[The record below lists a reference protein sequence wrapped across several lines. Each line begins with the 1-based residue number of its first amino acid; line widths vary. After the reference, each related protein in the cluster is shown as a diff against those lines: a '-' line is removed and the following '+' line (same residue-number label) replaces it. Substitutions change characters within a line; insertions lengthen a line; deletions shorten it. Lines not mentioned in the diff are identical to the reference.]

1 MIWLDIVFLVPLL
14 WGAYSGFKKGLIAQ
28 VLGLT
33 SLFAGVWLGVNYQQ
47 MVSPF
52 LIEKVQEKYLSISC
66 FIVLFFSV
74 IILGAIT
81 TKIMEKFA
89 NFIQLKLINKLVGLI
104 LGVLK
109 ISSFLVIAV
118 SIIQTWDSQSIMID
132 QSTKEN
138 SLFFP
143 VFNALCPSFICTM
156 NCLIGN
162 IFSIFFQSKMQFAKN

>member
-33 SLFAGVWLGVNYQQ
+33 SLFAGVWLGVNYQE

-109 ISSFLVIAV
+109 ISSFLVIVV

-143 VFNALCPSFICTM
+143 VFN
-156 NCLIGN
+156 NIGN
-162 IFSIFFQSKMQFAKN
+162 SIIPNLNHNNLLDHIPNIKKETGKLS

>member
-33 SLFAGVWLGVNYQQ
+33 SLFAGVWLGVNYQE

-66 FIVLFFSV
+66 FIVLFLSV
-74 IILGAIT
+74 IILGTIT
-81 TKIMEKFA
+81 TKIIEKFA

-143 VFNALCPSFICTM
+143 VFN
-156 NCLIGN
+156 NIGN
-162 IFSIFFQSKMQFAKN
+162 SILPNLNHNNLLDHIPNIKKETGKLS

>member
-28 VLGLT
+28 LLGLT
-33 SLFAGVWLGVNYQQ
+33 SLFAGVWLGVNYQE

-143 VFNALCPSFICTM
+143 VFN
-156 NCLIGN
+156 NIGN
-162 IFSIFFQSKMQFAKN
+162 SILPNLNHNNLLDQIPYIKKETGKLS

>member
-33 SLFAGVWLGVNYQQ
+33 SLFAGVWLGVNYQE

-52 LIEKVQEKYLSISC
+52 LVEKVQEKYLSISC

-143 VFNALCPSFICTM
+143 VFN
-156 NCLIGN
+156 NIGN
-162 IFSIFFQSKMQFAKN
+162 SILPNLNHNNLLDHIPNIKKETGKLS

>member
-1 MIWLDIVFLVPLL
+1 MIWLDFVFLVPLL

-33 SLFAGVWLGVNYQQ
+33 SLFAGVWLGINYQE

-81 TKIMEKFA
+81 TKIIERFV
-89 NFIQLKLINKLVGLI
+89 NFIQLKLINKIAGLI

-143 VFNALCPSFICTM
+143 VLN
-156 NCLIGN
+156 NIGN
-162 IFSIFFQSKMQFAKN
+162 SILPILNHNNLLDHIPNIKKETGKLS

>member
-1 MIWLDIVFLVPLL
+1 
-14 WGAYSGFKKGLIAQ
+14 
-28 VLGLT
+28 
-33 SLFAGVWLGVNYQQ
+33 

-109 ISSFLVIAV
+109 ISSFLVIVV

-143 VFNALCPSFICTM
+143 VFN
-156 NCLIGN
+156 NIGN
-162 IFSIFFQSKMQFAKN
+162 SILPNLNRNNLLDHIPNIKKETGKLS

>member
-33 SLFAGVWLGVNYQQ
+33 SLFAGVWLGANYQE

-143 VFNALCPSFICTM
+143 VFN
-156 NCLIGN
+156 NIGN
-162 IFSIFFQSKMQFAKN
+162 SILPNLNHNNLLNHISNIKKETGKLS

>member
-28 VLGLT
+28 VIGLT
-33 SLFAGVWLGVNYQQ
+33 SLFAGVWLGVNYQE
-47 MVSPF
+47 MVSPY
-52 LIEKVQEKYLSISC
+52 LIEKVQERYLSISC

-143 VFNALCPSFICTM
+143 VFN
-156 NCLIGN
+156 NIGN
-162 IFSIFFQSKMQFAKN
+162 SILPNLNHNNLLDHIPNIKKETGKLS

>member
-33 SLFAGVWLGVNYQQ
+33 SLFAGVWLGVNYQE

-109 ISSFLVIAV
+109 ISSFLVITV

-143 VFNALCPSFICTM
+143 VFN
-156 NCLIGN
+156 NIGN
-162 IFSIFFQSKMQFAKN
+162 SILPNLNHNNLLDHIPNIKKETGKLS

>member
-28 VLGLT
+28 LLGLT

-109 ISSFLVIAV
+109 ISSFLVIVV

-143 VFNALCPSFICTM
+143 DFN
-156 NCLIGN
+156 NIGN
-162 IFSIFFQSKMQFAKN
+162 SILPNLNHNNLLDHIPNIKKETGKLS

>member
-33 SLFAGVWLGVNYQQ
+33 SLFTGVWLGVNYQE
-47 MVSPF
+47 MVSPL

-66 FIVLFFSV
+66 FIVLFFLV

-143 VFNALCPSFICTM
+143 VFN
-156 NCLIGN
+156 NIGN
-162 IFSIFFQSKMQFAKN
+162 SILPNLSHNNLLDHIPNIKKETGKLS

>member
-66 FIVLFFSV
+66 FIVFFFSV

-81 TKIMEKFA
+81 TKIIEKFA

-138 SLFFP
+138 SLFFT
-143 VFNALCPSFICTM
+143 VFN
-156 NCLIGN
+156 NIGN
-162 IFSIFFQSKMQFAKN
+162 SILPNLNHNNLFDHIPNIKKETGKLS

>member
-33 SLFAGVWLGVNYQQ
+33 SLFAGVWLGVNYQE

-74 IILGAIT
+74 IILGALT

-143 VFNALCPSFICTM
+143 VFN
-156 NCLIGN
+156 NIGN
-162 IFSIFFQSKMQFAKN
+162 SILPNLNHDNLLDHIPNIKKETGKLS

>member
-28 VLGLT
+28 VIGLT
-33 SLFAGVWLGVNYQQ
+33 SLFAGVWLGVNYQE

-143 VFNALCPSFICTM
+143 VFN
-156 NCLIGN
+156 NIGN
-162 IFSIFFQSKMQFAKN
+162 SILPNLNHNNLLDHIPNINKETGKLS

>member
-33 SLFAGVWLGVNYQQ
+33 SLFAGVWLGVNYQE

-52 LIEKVQEKYLSISC
+52 LIEKVQEKYLSIIC
-66 FIVLFFSV
+66 FIVLFFLV

-143 VFNALCPSFICTM
+143 VFN
-156 NCLIGN
+156 NIGN
-162 IFSIFFQSKMQFAKN
+162 SILPNLNHNNLLNHISNIKKETGKLS

>member
-1 MIWLDIVFLVPLL
+1 
-14 WGAYSGFKKGLIAQ
+14 
-28 VLGLT
+28 
-33 SLFAGVWLGVNYQQ
+33 
-47 MVSPF
+47 
-52 LIEKVQEKYLSISC
+52 VQEKYLSISC

-118 SIIQTWDSQSIMID
+118 SVFQTWDSQSIMID

-143 VFNALCPSFICTM
+143 VFN
-156 NCLIGN
+156 NIGN
-162 IFSIFFQSKMQFAKN
+162 SILPNLNHNNLLDHIPNIKKETGKLS

>member
-33 SLFAGVWLGVNYQQ
+33 SLFAGVWLGVNYQE

-66 FIVLFFSV
+66 FIVLFFLV

-143 VFNALCPSFICTM
+143 VFN
-156 NCLIGN
+156 NIGN
-162 IFSIFFQSKMQFAKN
+162 SILPNLNHNNLLDHIPNIKKETGKLS

>member
-109 ISSFLVIAV
+109 ISSFLVIVV

-143 VFNALCPSFICTM
+143 VFN
-156 NCLIGN
+156 NIGN
-162 IFSIFFQSKMQFAKN
+162 SILPNLNHNNLLDNIPNIKKETGKLS

>member
-33 SLFAGVWLGVNYQQ
+33 SLFAGVWLGVNYQE

-109 ISSFLVIAV
+109 ISSFLVIVV

-143 VFNALCPSFICTM
+143 VFN
-156 NCLIGN
+156 NIGN
-162 IFSIFFQSKMQFAKN
+162 SILPNLNHNNLLDHIPNIKKETGKLS

>member
-104 LGVLK
+104 LGGLK

-143 VFNALCPSFICTM
+143 VFN
-156 NCLIGN
+156 NIGN
-162 IFSIFFQSKMQFAKN
+162 SILPNLNHNNLLDHISNIKKETGKLS

>member
-1 MIWLDIVFLVPLL
+1 MIWLDFVFLVPLL

-33 SLFAGVWLGVNYQQ
+33 SLFAGVWLGINYQE

-81 TKIMEKFA
+81 TKIIERFVEKL
-89 NFIQLKLINKLVGLI
+89 NSSIKRKIPIILKKYEETLKTIYLLI
-104 LGVLK
+104 LSK
-109 ISSFLVIAV
+109 
-118 SIIQTWDSQSIMID
+118 
-132 QSTKEN
+132 
-138 SLFFP
+138 SL
-143 VFNALCPSFICTM
+143 T
-156 NCLIGN
+156 
-162 IFSIFFQSKMQFAKN
+162 

>member
-33 SLFAGVWLGVNYQQ
+33 SLFAGVWLGVNYQE

-81 TKIMEKFA
+81 TKIMEKFT

-143 VFNALCPSFICTM
+143 VFN
-156 NCLIGN
+156 NIGN
-162 IFSIFFQSKMQFAKN
+162 SILPNLNHNNLLDHIPNIKKETGKLS

>member
-33 SLFAGVWLGVNYQQ
+33 SLFAGVWLGVNYQE

-109 ISSFLVIAV
+109 ISSFFVIAV

-138 SLFFP
+138 SLFYP
-143 VFNALCPSFICTM
+143 VFN
-156 NCLIGN
+156 NIGN
-162 IFSIFFQSKMQFAKN
+162 SILPNLNHNNLLDHIPNIKKETGKLS

>member
-28 VLGLT
+28 LLGLT
-33 SLFAGVWLGVNYQQ
+33 SLFAGVWLGVNYQE

-143 VFNALCPSFICTM
+143 VFN
-156 NCLIGN
+156 NIGN
-162 IFSIFFQSKMQFAKN
+162 SILPNLNHNNLLDHIPNIKKETGKLS

>member
-33 SLFAGVWLGVNYQQ
+33 SLFAGVWLGVNYQE

-138 SLFFP
+138 SLFYP
-143 VFNALCPSFICTM
+143 VFN
-156 NCLIGN
+156 NIGN
-162 IFSIFFQSKMQFAKN
+162 SILPNLNHNNLLDHIPNIKKETGKLS

>member
-28 VLGLT
+28 VLGLP
-33 SLFAGVWLGVNYQQ
+33 SLFAGVWLGVNYQE

-66 FIVLFFSV
+66 FIVLFLSV
-74 IILGAIT
+74 IILGTIT
-81 TKIMEKFA
+81 TKIIEKFA

-143 VFNALCPSFICTM
+143 VFN
-156 NCLIGN
+156 NIGN
-162 IFSIFFQSKMQFAKN
+162 SILPNLNHNNLLDHIPNIKKETGKLS

>member
-33 SLFAGVWLGVNYQQ
+33 SLFAGVWVGVNYQE

-143 VFNALCPSFICTM
+143 VFN
-156 NCLIGN
+156 NIGN
-162 IFSIFFQSKMQFAKN
+162 SILPNLNHNNLLDHIPNIKKETGKLS

>member
-33 SLFAGVWLGVNYQQ
+33 SLFAGVWLGVNYQE

-52 LIEKVQEKYLSISC
+52 LIHKVQEKYLSISC
-66 FIVLFFSV
+66 FIVLFFLV

-81 TKIMEKFA
+81 TKIIEKFA

-118 SIIQTWDSQSIMID
+118 SIFQTWDSQSIMID

-143 VFNALCPSFICTM
+143 VFN
-156 NCLIGN
+156 NIGN
-162 IFSIFFQSKMQFAKN
+162 SILPNLNHNNLLDHIPNIKKETGKLS

>member
-33 SLFAGVWLGVNYQQ
+33 SLFAGVWLGVNYQE

-104 LGVLK
+104 LGVLI

-143 VFNALCPSFICTM
+143 VFN
-156 NCLIGN
+156 NIGN
-162 IFSIFFQSKMQFAKN
+162 SILPNLNHNNLLDHIPNIKKETGKLS

>member
-28 VLGLT
+28 VIGLT
-33 SLFAGVWLGVNYQQ
+33 SLFAGVWLGVNYQE

-143 VFNALCPSFICTM
+143 VFN
-156 NCLIGN
+156 NIGN
-162 IFSIFFQSKMQFAKN
+162 SILPNLNHNNLLDHIPNIKKETGKLS

>member
-33 SLFAGVWLGVNYQQ
+33 SLFAGVWLGVNYQE

-109 ISSFLVIAV
+109 ISSFLVIEV

-143 VFNALCPSFICTM
+143 VFN
-156 NCLIGN
+156 NIGN
-162 IFSIFFQSKMQFAKN
+162 SILPNLNHNNLLDHIPNIKKETGKLS

>member
-33 SLFAGVWLGVNYQQ
+33 SLFAGVWLGVNYQE

-52 LIEKVQEKYLSISC
+52 LIDKVQEKYLSISC

-143 VFNALCPSFICTM
+143 VFN
-156 NCLIGN
+156 NIGN
-162 IFSIFFQSKMQFAKN
+162 SILPNLNHNNLLDHIPNIKKETGKLS

>member
-33 SLFAGVWLGVNYQQ
+33 SLFAGVWLGVNYQE

-74 IILGAIT
+74 IILGTIT
-81 TKIMEKFA
+81 TKIIEKFA

-109 ISSFLVIAV
+109 ISSFFVIAV

-143 VFNALCPSFICTM
+143 VFN
-156 NCLIGN
+156 NIGN
-162 IFSIFFQSKMQFAKN
+162 SILPNLNHNNLLDYIPNIKKETGKLS

>member
-33 SLFAGVWLGVNYQQ
+33 SLFAGVWLGVNYQE

-109 ISSFLVIAV
+109 ISSFLVIVV

-143 VFNALCPSFICTM
+143 VFN
-156 NCLIGN
+156 NIGN
-162 IFSIFFQSKMQFAKN
+162 SILPNLNHNNLLDHIPNIKKETGKLY

>member
-33 SLFAGVWLGVNYQQ
+33 SLFAGVWLGVNYQE
-47 MVSPF
+47 MVSPY
-52 LIEKVQEKYLSISC
+52 LIEKVQERYLSISC

-109 ISSFLVIAV
+109 ISSFLVIVV

-143 VFNALCPSFICTM
+143 VFN
-156 NCLIGN
+156 NIGN
-162 IFSIFFQSKMQFAKN
+162 SILPNLNHNNLLDHIPNIKKETGKLS

>member
-33 SLFAGVWLGVNYQQ
+33 SLFAGVWLGTNYQE

-52 LIEKVQEKYLSISC
+52 LIDKVQEKYLSISC

-118 SIIQTWDSQSIMID
+118 SIFQTWDSQSIMID

-143 VFNALCPSFICTM
+143 VFN
-156 NCLIGN
+156 NIGN
-162 IFSIFFQSKMQFAKN
+162 SILPNLNHNNLLDHIPNIKKETGKLS

>member
-33 SLFAGVWLGVNYQQ
+33 SLFAGVWLGVNYQE

-118 SIIQTWDSQSIMID
+118 TIIQTWDSQSIMID

-143 VFNALCPSFICTM
+143 VFN
-156 NCLIGN
+156 NIGN
-162 IFSIFFQSKMQFAKN
+162 SILPNLNHNNLLDHIPNIKKETGKLS